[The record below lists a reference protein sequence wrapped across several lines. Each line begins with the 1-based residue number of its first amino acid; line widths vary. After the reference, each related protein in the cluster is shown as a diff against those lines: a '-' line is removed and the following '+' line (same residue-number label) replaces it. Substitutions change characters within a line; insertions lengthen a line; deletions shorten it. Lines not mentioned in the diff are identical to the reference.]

1 MKKRALTLLLALAMC
16 LSLCTPVMA
25 EEVTPERT
33 IVYTT
38 TAEERDAIFEA
49 EVEKALAALSNGSAR
64 EVRYQYKSENLTD
77 KYKIKTVGGFAGN
90 QVQNGYRFPTGGGFY
105 FSDVGGPTV
114 QGSVNLGLP
123 KPFDTVSF
131 TVTLGT
137 RSTVSGLV
145 VNAPNTTDY
154 FKLYV
159 EKEVEA
165 RPYKVYKRLPGNGN
179 AWEFD
184 RYGVVYVTVGV
195 VAYEKK
201 V

>member
-1 MKKRALTLLLALAMC
+1 MKKRALILLLALTMC

-38 TAEERDAIFEA
+38 TAVERDAIFEA
-49 EVEKALAALSNGSAR
+49 EVNKALAALSADSTR
-64 EVRYQYKSENLTD
+64 EVRYQYRSENLTD
-77 KYKIKTVGGFAGN
+77 KYKIKIVDGFAGN
-90 QVQNGYRFPTGGGFY
+90 QLQNGYRFPTGGGFY

-114 QGSVNLGLP
+114 QGSINLGLP
-123 KPFDTVSF
+123 EPFDIVSF

-145 VNAPNTTDY
+145 VNVPNTTDH

-165 RPYKVYKRLPGNGN
+165 RPYRVERKLQGNGN
-179 AWEFD
+179 EWEFD

-195 VAYEKK
+195 TAYAEKA
-201 V
+201 

>member
-131 TVTLGT
+131 TV
-137 RSTVSGLV
+137 
-145 VNAPNTTDY
+145 PNTTDY

-195 VAYEKK
+195 VAYAKK

>member
-137 RSTVSGLV
+137 RSTVSGLWLM
-145 VNAPNTTDY
+145 PPIQQIILSCMSRK
-154 FKLYV
+154 KL
-159 EKEVEA
+159 
-165 RPYKVYKRLPGNGN
+165 KRDPIRFIRDFLEMEMRGSLIDMGL
-179 AWEFD
+179 FM
-184 RYGVVYVTVGV
+184 
-195 VAYEKK
+195 
-201 V
+201 

>member
-137 RSTVSGLV
+137 IILSCMSRKKLKRDPIRFIRDFLEMEMRGSLIDMGL
-145 VNAPNTTDY
+145 
-154 FKLYV
+154 FM
-159 EKEVEA
+159 
-165 RPYKVYKRLPGNGN
+165 
-179 AWEFD
+179 
-184 RYGVVYVTVGV
+184 
-195 VAYEKK
+195 
-201 V
+201 